1 MSDKEK
7 AVVKKLGLAQAAF
20 YGLIFSVTVGL
31 NNISQ
36 DHALVAVANT
46 RINIVAAR
54 ISARWSSSFCSSCG
68 SHKSGSSWTRVG
80 DFQAVSNTCV
90 PRSQRPRCRSNHV

>member
-31 NNISQ
+31 NNILRGDPRTMHWLHSPIPESI
-36 DHALVAVANT
+36 LWPLGFLLGGPLLFVAVAVL
-46 RINIVAAR
+46 INLGLRGLVWV
-54 ISARWSSSFCSSCG
+54 ISR
-68 SHKSGSSWTRVG
+68 
-80 DFQAVSNTCV
+80 Q
-90 PRSQRPRCRSNHV
+90 